1 MIGEMPAGLQETSRS
16 RLSNDRIQTV
26 TGSTFTRLVLEG
38 EGPIVVEFMSY
49 GCAHCRVIEPVLQ
62 QVAGM
67 VKATEKIFRVNN
79 AVDQELVDSY
89 EILGTPTL
97 VMFLNGNEVGRVEGP
112 RPTLSSVL
120 SIVTQPF
127 ANERS

>member
-1 MIGEMPAGLQETSRS
+1 MTGETPAGLQETQRS
-16 RLSNDRIQTV
+16 RVSDDKIATV

-38 EGPIVVEFMSY
+38 KGPIVVEFMSY
-49 GCAHCRVIEPVLQ
+49 GCAHCRVMEPVLQ

-67 VKATEKIFRVNN
+67 VNATEKIFRVNN

-97 VMFLNGNEVGRVEGP
+97 VMFLNGNEVARVEGP
-112 RPTLSSVL
+112 RPTVSSVL
-120 SIVTQPF
+120 SIVTQAF
-127 ANERS
+127 Q

>member
-1 MIGEMPAGLQETSRS
+1 MIGETPAGLQDIQRS
-16 RLSNDRIQTV
+16 RVSSDKIATV

-97 VMFLNGNEVGRVEGP
+97 VMFLDGNEVARVEGP
-112 RPTLSSVL
+112 RPTVSSIL
-120 SIVTQPF
+120 AIVTQPF
-127 ANERS
+127 E